1 MHTSILPSFVSKLQS
16 VLGSHIVQRNVLL
29 SSGTDSK
36 GHSNAYTW
44 TTAYAT
50 LMSMGQMTG
59 TFSSNSTMYDDG
71 EANYRLPFFNNS
83 GYNIGYNY
91 WLRGIS
97 GYSNKTFHVWSVDPN
112 GAIESGWQVYGEYVS
127 SIMMLRP
134 LICIR

>member
-1 MHTSILPSFVSKLQS
+1 MSSSMHTSILPSFVSKLQS

-36 GHSNAYTW
+36 GYSNAYTW

-59 TFSSNSTMYDDG
+59 NFATNNNKYDDG
-71 EANYRLPFFNNS
+71 EANYKLPFFNNS

-91 WLRGIS
+91 CLRGLS
-97 GYSNKTFHVWSVDPN
+97 
-112 GAIESGWQVYGEYVS
+112 
-127 SIMMLRP
+127 
-134 LICIR
+134 